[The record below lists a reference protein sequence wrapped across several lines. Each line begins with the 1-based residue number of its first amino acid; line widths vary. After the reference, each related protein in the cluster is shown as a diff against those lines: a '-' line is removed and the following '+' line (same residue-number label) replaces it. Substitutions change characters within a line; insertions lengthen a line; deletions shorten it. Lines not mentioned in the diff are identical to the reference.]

1 MSEKEQTH
9 IFASVAPYRKVHAL
23 AHGLKRGEQ
32 ESIVHA
38 ARLMAPSVL
47 MLEKMTGRPC
57 VLVPIPGH
65 EGKAGYTLDLCRE
78 IGAITKTD
86 TLDLLQGTHHL
97 ALYEA
102 KKNDMKPEGIRINFT
117 LKAPL
122 PNDVTPIVVDNVL
135 DTGHTSWAAVVALG
149 RPDTCLAVLGHTSHY
164 TLNRNVNFTQ
174 LNVEN
179 MVNKK
184 QVEVKQRTTV
194 QSMSQTASEEK
205 AVKQNTVTNTP
216 SKEKMPAKGSLAAQY
231 MDLKKRHPDSVILFR
246 SGDFYKALNSDAA
259 KVSETLGIALI
270 HPNDPNNGHLVAGF
284 PHHALDAYLPKLIRA
299 GMRVAIADPIQKKD
313 IPQKEAV
320 EADHK
325 EAAAKKKETK
335 KEPTKA
341 KTEGKADTKSETKSE
356 AKTEDKAKT
365 VDMKPRAPQMVTV
378 NGEKVTHAHAFQST
392 KYPDTWYFTARLEG
406 KQLRPMVMNPKDV
419 EAYKEKNVTVSDL
432 MGKYYPTKIQK
443 KVTPEQYKSDM
454 TLSDGRQIEK
464 MNVFKEKDENREDFG
479 KYKLFAQVKGQEKG
493 MAAVMSTED
502 LNAFFDRVT
511 TPRQLVEKNF
521 GERLN
526 LASAYEKYKLPEQAK
541 VSDIRITKDKDGEWR
556 VSAKV
561 ADGPRTDK
569 KVISNNDR
577 YSFFQTKTVTREQ
590 LAAKYLASDIDK
602 AMGQKQEV
610 KKGLK
615 V

>member
-1 MSEKEQTH
+1 
-9 IFASVAPYRKVHAL
+9 
-23 AHGLKRGEQ
+23 
-32 ESIVHA
+32 
-38 ARLMAPSVL
+38 
-47 MLEKMTGRPC
+47 
-57 VLVPIPGH
+57 
-65 EGKAGYTLDLCRE
+65 
-78 IGAITKTD
+78 
-86 TLDLLQGTHHL
+86 
-97 ALYEA
+97 
-102 KKNDMKPEGIRINFT
+102 
-117 LKAPL
+117 
-122 PNDVTPIVVDNVL
+122 
-135 DTGHTSWAAVVALG
+135 
-149 RPDTCLAVLGHTSHY
+149 
-164 TLNRNVNFTQ
+164 
-174 LNVEN
+174 
-179 MVNKK
+179 
-184 QVEVKQRTTV
+184 
-194 QSMSQTASEEK
+194 
-205 AVKQNTVTNTP
+205 
-216 SKEKMPAKGSLAAQY
+216 
-231 MDLKKRHPDSVILFR
+231 
-246 SGDFYKALNSDAA
+246 
-259 KVSETLGIALI
+259 
-270 HPNDPNNGHLVAGF
+270 
-284 PHHALDAYLPKLIRA
+284 
-299 GMRVAIADPIQKKD
+299 MRVAIADPIQKKD